1 MWNEEWGLLKSRV
14 SEIRVNQIRVNQIRV
29 NQGFGINLLYLKVE
43 KPTGQLIAISNI
55 ITTPIDT
62 ILNHFRWI

>member
-1 MWNEEWGLLKSRV
+1 MVK
-14 SEIRVNQIRVNQIRV
+14 
-29 NQGFGINLLYLKVE
+29 NLYYKFTYLKVE

-62 ILNHFRWI
+62 ILNHFRRIQHVSNLK